1 MIIPETLE
9 HRLQVSSM
17 VVHRYNQITHCS
29 VHTHPCLTPIEVPM
43 RGILQIKLRKFYVL
57 MNVSEVVN
65 QLSSLEISI
74 CIYEYIFPLLFV
86 PREKFIFSFSF
97 F

>member
-1 MIIPETLE
+1 
-9 HRLQVSSM
+9 
-17 VVHRYNQITHCS
+17 
-29 VHTHPCLTPIEVPM
+29 
-43 RGILQIKLRKFYVL
+43 